1 MSDLLGKAHVDG
13 IIAGFKATHFYK
25 HPQSTEAIES
35 ITAWVNNHPRTHR
48 MATNE
53 DDPW

>member
-1 MSDLLGKAHVDG
+1 MGKAHVDG
-13 IIAGFKATHFYK
+13 IIAGFKATYFYK
-25 HPQSTEAIES
+25 HPQSTAAIES

-53 DDPW
+53 DAPW